1 MKTNSTK
8 YLLLVLI
15 TMFSCKIDY
24 ASDNNK
30 GAEVKE
36 AKFENSE
43 AMSNYQKTD
52 VAVVQNTAKTDP
64 YKYFEDIDK
73 NLGMVASRIKL
84 PKDWERSQQQD
95 YAFEGSKNM
104 RIGMVQFAN
113 NQYYT
118 DNYDMLYVFQ
128 QQGKQNIYPY
138 EMDQIIQEFYQPNAQ
153 QHGMRMVSKTPLPQI
168 GKKYQSFLEAN
179 FHSQPTM
186 ISVDAVGLEWEG
198 NGQTY
203 YTVIRRV
210 IKQTQYQV
218 SWTFNNQHI
227 ESATKDA
234 AEAKKILIDAI
245 MSEEF
250 NTEWLH
256 RVNAISAKRSNQMYQ
271 AHQARMATLNLNS
284 TNSSYNK
291 SIGDTYSDI
300 LDINHSGYLNNSN
313 IQQAGHNKTVRMIA
327 GQNIISN
334 NTTGERYNVQS
345 GSKYY
350 WVNQNGK
357 YIGTDNINYDPRM
370 DKKINNMQWS
380 QFNIEN

>member
-1 MKTNSTK
+1 M
-8 YLLLVLI
+8 
-15 TMFSCKIDY
+15 
-24 ASDNNK
+24 
-30 GAEVKE
+30 
-36 AKFENSE
+36 
-43 AMSNYQKTD
+43 
-52 VAVVQNTAKTDP
+52 
-64 YKYFEDIDK
+64 
-73 NLGMVASRIKL
+73 
-84 PKDWERSQQQD
+84 
-95 YAFEGSKNM
+95 
-104 RIGMVQFAN
+104 
-113 NQYYT
+113 
-118 DNYDMLYVFQ
+118 
-128 QQGKQNIYPY
+128 
-138 EMDQIIQEFYQPNAQ
+138 
-153 QHGMRMVSKTPLPQI
+153 
-168 GKKYQSFLEAN
+168 
-179 FHSQPTM
+179 
-186 ISVDAVGLEWEG
+186 
-198 NGQTY
+198 
-203 YTVIRRV
+203 
-210 IKQTQYQV
+210 

-256 RVNAISAKRSNQMYQ
+256 TVNAISAKRSNQMYQ